1 MLVSRY
7 ILEVSIVYDCDI
19 CPLGKGIADQDR
31 NILSNQLLILGF
43 LRSAAKMLQLGPV
56 PIVPP
61 SKKKQRKEGDDDDD
75 DIIRHDG
82 FAAAIDLDDTE
93 EQLEFLSQPNDVRTR
108 GTILITL
115 RNVVPYTEW

>member
-1 MLVSRY
+1 
-7 ILEVSIVYDCDI
+7 
-19 CPLGKGIADQDR
+19 
-31 NILSNQLLILGF
+31 
-43 LRSAAKMLQLGPV
+43 MLQLGPE

-61 SKKKQRKEGDDDDD
+61 SKKKQRKEDDDDD
-75 DIIRHDG
+75 DIIHHDG

-108 GTILITL
+108 GTVLITL